1 MFIFKQF
8 QEWKF
13 LLSGVGLFPQPRE
26 IETMTTFLN
35 RVAATII
42 TFENPT
48 KENVF
53 VDVLLTSKLFFLYV
67 TYVIL
72 KLLIN
77 IFYHNILSNI
87 LS

>member
-13 LLSGVGLFPQPRE
+13 LLSGVGLFPQPLE

-67 TYVIL
+67 TYVIF
-72 KLLIN
+72 KLLIK
-77 IFYHNILSNI
+77 HILS
-87 LS
+87 